1 MVAPES
7 GGTPV
12 GRRVVLGMVAL
23 GALGVAVGGR
33 LTSAMTQVAAADPT
47 GITGLIPVGGGFR
60 IYSVTGAVDEVP
72 ASEYRLAVTGAPGG
86 TPVNLTFDDLAAMP
100 QTELTY
106 DVQCVTGW
114 RVPQVRWGGVLLGD
128 LLREVGADLTAPAVS
143 FGSFDGEYTESL
155 TMEQALRPD
164 MLVAT
169 SMQGAPVT
177 NAHGGPVR
185 LYVAPMYFYK
195 SLKWL
200 GSISVSEAVV
210 PGYWEVRG
218 YDVDAWVG
226 ASNGG
231 NEQPTV

>member
-1 MVAPES
+1 VTASS
-7 GGTPV
+7 GAPV

-33 LTSAMTQVAAADPT
+33 LTSAASQVAAADPT
-47 GITGLIPVGGGFR
+47 GITSLLPVGGGFR
-60 IYSVTGAVDEVP
+60 IYSVTGAVAEVP
-72 ASEYRLAVTGAPGG
+72 ASEYRLDVTGAPGG
-86 TPVNLTFDDLAAMP
+86 EVVSLTFGDLAAMP

-114 RVPQVRWGGVLLGD
+114 RVPQVRWGGVLLAD
-128 LLREVGADLTAPAVS
+128 LLREVGADLAAPALS

-164 MLVAT
+164 VMVAT
-169 SMQGAPVT
+169 SMQGTPIT
-177 NAHGGPVR
+177 NEHGGPVR

-200 GSISVSEAVV
+200 GSITVSDAVV
-210 PGYWEVRG
+210 PGYWEARG

-231 NEQPTV
+231 HEQPTV